1 MGVIVSKMTLPTAES
16 LRDLSRDELI
26 ALVLQ
31 LAERLAQLE
40 AEVERLKRPPSTSR
54 NSSQPPSRDQKA
66 NAPKSKRKHHRGAKP
81 GHPKADRPLMD
92 KPDQVIEVHPSACA
106 QCGQDLQGVAPSR
119 TVRRQITELP
129 EIKPVVIETRQQTV
143 NCPACQHAT
152 RGVLPVGLEAERY
165 FGPRLE
171 ATVTYLQ
178 HQQHLSYERT
188 QTALTDLFGVSLSE
202 GGQACIIERAGTG
215 ALGQADG
222 LQAEVRQSAVLGSD
236 ETSARVEG
244 RTWWEWVFVT
254 ATAVLHVIRPSR
266 AVDVIAEVM
275 GPARVGTWVCDC
287 WGPQLNAPADRFQLC
302 LAHQIRNLQGL
313 IDQAPRLQ
321 WARELQALF
330 REAIHLV
337 KRRLRLSGRGFARR
351 VTEIE
356 RRLDRLLARP
366 VTTPAAQ
373 ALVKR
378 YRKHRAHLLVFLHDP
393 AVPHHNNAAERALRP
408 SVVHR
413 KVTGGFRSVWGAH
426 AYAALASV
434 IDTAKLRG
442 QSVFD
447 TLVALMGHPVLPY
460 LTPIGP

>member
-1 MGVIVSKMTLPTAES
+1 MTLPTVEN

-31 LAERLAQLE
+31 LAERLERLE
-40 AEVERLKRPPSTSR
+40 AEVERLKRPPTTSR
-54 NSSQPPSRDQKA
+54 NSSQPPSRDQKP
-66 NAPKSKRKHHRGAKP
+66 NAPARKRRRHRGAKA
-81 GHPKADRPLMD
+81 GHAKADRPLIES
-92 KPDQVIEVHPSACA
+92 PDRTIEARSSACTH
-106 QCGQDLQGVAPSR
+106 CGQDLQDVSPAR

-129 EIKPVVIETRQQTV
+129 DIKPVVIETRQHDV
-143 NCPACQHAT
+143 HCPACGHIE
-152 RGVLPVGLEAERY
+152 RGRLPLGLEAGRQ

-171 ATVTYLQ
+171 AAVTYFQ

-188 QTALTDLFGVSLSE
+188 QATMTDVFGVSLSE
-202 GGQACIIERAGTG
+202 GGQACIVERAGV
-215 ALGQADG
+215 AAQGQADT
-222 LQAEVRQSAVLGSD
+222 LRDAIRQSAVVGSD
-236 ETSARVEG
+236 ETGARVDG

-266 AVDVIAEVM
+266 AVDVIEDVM

-287 WGPQLNAPADRFQLC
+287 WKPQLKAPADRFQLC

-313 IDQAPRLQ
+313 IERAPRLR
-321 WARELQALF
+321 WARELQTVF
-330 REAIHLV
+330 REAIHLG
-337 KRRLRLSGRGFARR
+337 KRRTQLSARGCARR
-351 VTEIE
+351 VTQLE
-356 RRLDRLLARP
+356 RRLDRLLARS
-366 VTTPAAQ
+366 VKTPAAQ

-378 YRKHRAHLLVFLHDP
+378 YRKYRASLLVFLHDP

-408 SVVHR
+408 SVIHR
-413 KVTGGFRSVWGAH
+413 KVTGGFRSAWGAH

-442 QSVFD
+442 QSAFD

-460 LTPIGP
+460 LTAPGP

>member
-1 MGVIVSKMTLPTAES
+1 MTLPTVES
-16 LRDLSRDELI
+16 LDELTRAELI

-31 LAERLAQLE
+31 LAERLERLE
-40 AEVERLKRPPSTSR
+40 AEVARLKRPPPTSH
-54 NSSQPPSRDQKA
+54 NSSQPPSRDQKS
-66 NAPKSKRKHHRGAKP
+66 NTPPRKRRRHRGAKA
-81 GHPKADRPLMD
+81 GHPKADRPLTD
-92 KPDQVIEVHPSACA
+92 SPTQTIEARPSACRR
-106 QCGQDLQGVAPSR
+106 CGQDLQGVAPER
-119 TVRRQITELP
+119 TVRRQMTELP
-129 EIKPVVIETRQQTV
+129 DLKPVVIETRQHDVT
-143 NCPACQHAT
+143 CPACGHAE
-152 RGVLPVGLEAERY
+152 RGRLPFGLEAERQ

-171 ATVTYLQ
+171 AIVTYLQ

-188 QTALTDLFGVSLSE
+188 QATMADVFGVSLSE
-202 GGQACIIERAGTG
+202 GGQACIVERAGM
-215 ALGQADG
+215 AAQRVADE
-222 LQAEVRQSAVLGSD
+222 LQGEVRQSAVVGSD
-236 ETSARVEG
+236 ETGARVDG

-275 GPARVGTWVCDC
+275 GPARVDTWVCDC
-287 WGPQLNAPADRFQLC
+287 WKPQLRAPADRFQLC

-313 IDQAPRLQ
+313 IERAPRLR

-330 REAIHLV
+330 REAIHLA
-337 KRRLRLSGRGFARR
+337 KRRATLSTRGFVRR
-351 VTEIE
+351 RTEIE

-413 KVTGGFRSVWGAH
+413 KVTGGFRSTWGAH

-434 IDTAKLRG
+434 IDTAKRRG

-460 LTPIGP
+460 LAAPGG

>member
-1 MGVIVSKMTLPTAES
+1 MTLPTVEN

-31 LAERLAQLE
+31 LAEQVRQLQ
-40 AEVERLKRPPSTSR
+40 AEVERLKRPPPTSR
-54 NSSQPPSRDQKA
+54 NSSQPPSRDQKP
-66 NAPKSKRKHHRGAKP
+66 NAPARKRRRHRGAKA
-81 GHPKADRPLMD
+81 GHAKADRPMIES
-92 KPDQVIEVHPSACA
+92 PDRTIEARPSACTH
-106 QCGQDLQGVAPSR
+106 CGQHLREVSPAR

-129 EIKPVVIETRQQTV
+129 EIQPVVIETRQHDV
-143 NCPACQHAT
+143 HCPACGHVE
-152 RGVLPVGLEAERY
+152 RGRLPLGLEAERQ

-171 ATVTYLQ
+171 AAVTYFQ

-188 QTALTDLFGVSLSE
+188 QATLTDVFGVTLSE
-202 GGQACIIERAGTG
+202 GGQACIIERAG
-215 ALGQADG
+215 QAAQGMADE
-222 LQAEVRQSAVLGSD
+222 LQTEVRQSAVVGSD
-236 ETSARVEG
+236 ETGARVDG

-254 ATAVLHVIRPSR
+254 ARAVLHVIRPSR
-266 AVDVIAEVM
+266 AVDVIEEVL
-275 GPARVGTWVCDC
+275 GPARVGTWVSDC
-287 WGPQLNAPADRFQLC
+287 WKPQLRAPADRFQLC

-313 IDQAPRLQ
+313 IERAPRLR

-330 REAIHLV
+330 REAIHLA
-337 KRRLRLSGRGFARR
+337 KRRAALSARGFVRR
-351 VTEIE
+351 RTQIA

-366 VTTPAAQ
+366 VITPAAQ

-378 YRKHRAHLLVFLHDP
+378 YRKYRAQLLVFPHDP

-408 SVVHR
+408 SVIHR
-413 KVTGGFRSVWGAH
+413 KVTGGFRSAWGAH

-434 IDTAKLRG
+434 IQTAKLRG

-460 LTPIGP
+460 LTASGA

>member
-1 MGVIVSKMTLPTAES
+1 MTLPSAES

-40 AEVERLKRPPSTSR
+40 AEVERLKRLPTTSR

-81 GHPKADRPLMD
+81 GHTKADRPLTD

-129 EIKPVVIETRQQTV
+129 DIKPVVIETRQHAV
-143 NCPACQHAT
+143 NCPACKHAT

-171 ATVTYLQ
+171 ATVTYFQ

-188 QTALTDLFGVSLSE
+188 QTALADLFGVHLSE
-202 GGQACIIERAGTG
+202 GGQACILERAGTL
-215 ALGQADG
+215 AQGQADE
-222 LQAEVRQSAVLGSD
+222 LQGEVRQSAVVQSD
-236 ETSARVEG
+236 ETGARMDG

-266 AVDVIAEVM
+266 AVAVIEAVM
-275 GPARVGTWVCDC
+275 GPARAGTWVCDC
-287 WGPQLNAPADRFQLC
+287 FPAQLGAPAERFQLC

-330 REAIHLV
+330 RAAIHLGN
-337 KRRLRLSGRGFARR
+337 RRTALTKPGFARR
-351 VTEIE
+351 VTEVE
-356 RRLDRLLARP
+356 RWLDRWLARP
-366 VTTPAAQ
+366 VKTPAAG

-393 AVPHHNNAAERALRP
+393 AVPPHNNASERALRP

-413 KVTGGFRSVWGAH
+413 KVTGGFRSAWGAH

-442 QSVFD
+442 QPVFD
-447 TLVALMGHPVLPY
+447 TLVALMGQPVLPY
-460 LTPIGP
+460 LTAPGP

>member
-1 MGVIVSKMTLPTAES
+1 MTLPTVES

-31 LAERLAQLE
+31 LAERLERLE
-40 AEVERLKRPPSTSR
+40 AEVERLKRPPTTSR
-54 NSSQPPSRDQKA
+54 NSSQPPSRDQKS
-66 NAPKSKRKHHRGAKP
+66 NAPARKRRRHRGAKG
-81 GHPKADRPLMD
+81 GHAKAERPLTD
-92 KPDQVIEVHPSACA
+92 SPTQTIEARPGACT
-106 QCGQDLQGVAPSR
+106 QCGQDLQAVAPTR

-129 EIKPVVIETRQQTV
+129 EIKPVVMETRQHEIT
-143 NCPACQHAT
+143 CPACGHAE
-152 RGVLPVGLEAERY
+152 RGRLPLGLEAERQ

-171 ATVTYLQ
+171 ATVTYWQ

-188 QTALTDLFGVSLSE
+188 QAAMRDVFGVTLSE
-202 GGQACIIERAGTG
+202 GGQACIVERAG
-215 ALGQADG
+215 AAAQAAADV
-222 LQAEVRQSAVLGSD
+222 LQAEVRESAVLGSD
-236 ETSARVEG
+236 ETGARVDG
-244 RTWWEWVFVT
+244 RTWWEWVFVS

-287 WGPQLNAPADRFQLC
+287 WKPQLRAPADRFQLC

-313 IDQAPRLQ
+313 IERAPRLQ
-321 WARELQALF
+321 WAHELQALF
-330 REAIHLV
+330 REAIHLA
-337 KRRLRLSGRGFARR
+337 KRRAGLSARGFARR
-351 VTEIE
+351 ITEIE

-373 ALVKR
+373 ALLKR
-378 YRKHRAHLLVFLHDP
+378 YRKYRAHLLGFLHDP

-408 SVVHR
+408 SVIHR
-413 KVTGGFRSVWGAH
+413 KVTGGFRSAWGAH

-460 LTPIGP
+460 LTAPGP